1 MPDGH
6 ERSGDRPPR
15 TVDKAS
21 RPRSDPSSRRPA
33 VFSSFERHPLRLVG
47 QWARHVAAGELAEA
61 LSLYAPDAVISLDGE
76 VLKGHRHISGLVE
89 SMRVFDRGVLPK
101 LRMDGEA
108 VIASWEPTRASET
121 ALGVRSRVHDGLIAE
136 QWIGKASPQTV
147 ATVPLE
153 SEGLGPEVAM
163 TILTR
168 DQADEDDV
176 AYVRHRVARLM
187 AGSQVPVLHA
197 RVKLAVTA
205 HRSLER
211 PATAQGSLDL
221 GGRVL
226 RGHVAAHSLT
236 EAIDLLVDRL
246 SYKLEHEYERTR
258 VLKRHA
264 AHEPP
269 PGEWRHGDLP
279 AHRPS
284 YFDRPVEERQLVRH
298 KAFAASE
305 ETVDEAVLDL
315 DQLDYGFHLFHDLD
329 SGQDCLLERL
339 EDGSL
344 RLQRAHRSSPQPTS
358 VHRFELSELP
368 APELTLEAAIE
379 RLDAGA
385 EHFIFFTTGPG
396 SRGAVLYRRYDGHYG
411 LITLE

>member
-15 TVDKAS
+15 TLDKAP
-21 RPRSDPSSRRPA
+21 RPRSDPSSRHPA
-33 VFSSFERHPLRLVG
+33 AFPSFERHPLRLVG
-47 QWARHVAAGELAEA
+47 QWARHVAAGELEET
-61 LSLYAPDAVISLDGE
+61 LSLYAPDAVVSLDGDA
-76 VLKGHRHISGLVE
+76 LKGHRHISGLVE
-89 SMRVFDRGVLPK
+89 SLPVFEGGVLPK
-101 LRMDGEA
+101 VRVDGDA
-108 VIASWEPTRASET
+108 VLASWEPTRAGEA
-121 ALGVRSRVHDGLIAE
+121 ALAVRSRVHDGLIAE

-153 SEGLGPEVAM
+153 GEGLGPEVAM
-163 TILTR
+163 TILTHG
-168 DQADEDDV
+168 QVDEDDV

-187 AGSQVPVLHA
+187 AGAEEPVLHA
-197 RVKLAVTA
+197 RVKLAVTP
-205 HRSLER
+205 HRSMER
-211 PATAQGSLDL
+211 PATAQGSLDI

-264 AHEPP
+264 ALEPGS
-269 PGEWRHGDLP
+269 GEWRHGDLP

-305 ETVDEAVLDL
+305 ETVDEAALDL

-329 SGQDCLLERL
+329 SREDSLLERL
-339 EDGSL
+339 DDGSL
-344 RLQRAHRSSPQPTS
+344 RLQRAHPSTVEPASI
-358 VHRFELSELP
+358 HHIELGELP

-385 EHFIFFTTGPG
+385 EHVVFFTTGPS